1 MKHRSPIAVFFLG
14 LFTFG
19 LYSWYWSVKTKGEM
33 NKLGEHIPTAW
44 IWLIP
49 IVGSIWWLWK
59 YSEGVEH
66 VSNKSLSKVLVFV
79 VLFLLGAIGQA
90 IVQDTFNNVGATAP
104 SNPGPTPF
112 ASPTPS
118 YDVPNQ
124 QQPTNT
130 PTPPTIQ
137 PPNPPIVG

>member
-14 LFTFG
+14 LFTLG

-59 YSEGVEH
+59 YAEGVEH
-66 VSNKSLSKVLVFV
+66 VTNTGLNKVLAFV
-79 VLFLLGAIGQA
+79 VLFVLGSIGQA
-90 IVQDTFNNVGATAP
+90 IVQDSFNNVGTKLAA
-104 SNPGPTPF
+104 NPGP
-112 ASPTPS
+112 SPMVS
-118 YDVPNQ
+118 
-124 QQPTNT
+124 
-130 PTPPTIQ
+130 PPTSYAPPNPTEPINPVNPNTQ
-137 PPNPPIVG
+137 PPNPPVVG